1 MQIKYVIIT
10 YINFGLMVENE
21 NYEIIKAIKQLEFIY
36 I

>member
-10 YINFGLMVENE
+10 YINLGLMVENE
-21 NYEIIKAIKQLEFIY
+21 KYEILKAIKQLEFIY